1 MTSKR
6 ENRWLE
12 PMLVAATLIPATIV
26 FVATESLLE
35 RSAWFAVPLAIVYL
49 SFGLAL
55 RKYARHTRGKRD
67 SE

>member
-26 FVATESLLE
+26 FVTTESLLE
-35 RSAWFAVPLAIVYL
+35 RSAWFAVPLYTVCL
-49 SFGLAL
+49 SFAVAL
-55 RKYARHTRGKRD
+55 RNYARRTRG
-67 SE
+67 